1 MDRRRQRAP
10 AAAPAAAVSS
20 WFYSFEAWR
29 NPEQILQ
36 IVCSSLRCS
45 SPKFYRDRTNWFGA
59 LRMSFVFFVFFFHEQ
74 PPALTDWLTAGV
86 IKVDELT
93 ILF

>member
-10 AAAPAAAVSS
+10 AAAPAPAAAVSS

-45 SPKFYRDRTNWFGA
+45 SPKFYRDRTNLFGA
-59 LRMSFVFFVFFFHEQ
+59 LRMSFVFFHEQ